1 MIPTQLIR
9 YPEQFA
15 KRLSDMEREIA
26 ELKRKVQKLEA
37 EKGNS

>member
-15 KRLSDMEREIA
+15 KRLSDMEREIT

-37 EKGNS
+37 ERGNS